1 MVASTIFKMAVK
13 AAAPKASKAVS
24 QANETANVLKSL
36 GTESDTLVDKKVLNK
51 IETRK
56 GIPLEYGDIG
66 ESLDKAR
73 KFNIIAEE
81 QIKKYNIDPDSIIK
95 NEEGLPAVL
104 YHKYS
109 GGDKPFKLGKSK
121 GNPEYRE
128 KELSKEIGE
137 DVSFTNA
144 PDNNDFLSTTTVP
157 PSTNKFGSN
166 FDNAAT
172 FIGMGKVK
180 KVFEHTDEKQVD
192 ELLKPFK
199 ESKNY
204 NKLKENIQKGDWKF
218 IELERIK
225 DRLKELGYDAFT
237 TSEYGK
243 NVMLFNPK
251 EQFIPLFNPLNKTDE
266 TASILKTLGKKE
278 SDISDFQTKYFRGDD
293 KTRYSSE
300 DLQKEAIKL
309 DKGLIGLDDFI
320 KARDEIKPLKTYGT
334 VPPLNKQTDEVGEF
348 ISPDVFDPME
358 IVGPLGKGKV
368 DKSGIIGINKNIK
381 EGERTTSRF
390 DIDAYNMYDRYI
402 AAIQTKVKDKFKLK
416 GYSPTAVLKDVK
428 FNYRPNQAFAIA
440 QGKGKS
446 PFATMEGNWKNLTPE
461 ETHKYAN
468 KKVGTKEW
476 TEVGFDPAARLS
488 FYNRATGEP
497 VFNAE
502 EVIQVGAM
510 ILARGIKKPTKKQ
523 LEKLNIKTKAGEVI
537 RYKEGGQVM
546 PMQYGGGLSNAYS
559 TLSERRQNQNMYG
572 MGDVPM
578 EQMPSQM
585 SSAFQDP
592 MEASAFSPVNMEQG
606 GDIVVPQE
614 RMINDQPHE
623 LSYINPQEAGLLK
636 ALGGSGRRVDGIPAY
651 FWSSDEGDGTGSD
664 AYQDLGSLADEFDQ
678 ADADAGAAGRAT
690 GEEGEEPNYTSLDSL
705 GNAIAIDSDLDRAIN
720 EVNLRNAA
728 TLGGQAYRDRFDS
741 LGKIDPRSQFNNLDV
756 FQRGIDRDLYQ
767 KAGIPL
773 ANLLE
778 QKGLATFGKGMRGPL
793 EAYTPGDALYRNL
806 EDVPEDSK
814 RGEYDPEAL
823 VGNADLSN
831 NPNKAAIQAFN
842 NGLRYSKSGD
852 TIADVTQ
859 SMKDSGRFSDA
870 EISSAAATMG
880 YSSNSSTQAS
890 QVYDSLNDSRMSGAL
905 QGLTLMA
912 GGLASPTSIITAMGQ
927 SYGDR
932 GEIRDPFSD
941 VGDAIGKLTD
951 KATDTLGVNVGKI
964 GDAVAIV
971 NNPIGYLGSK
981 IDPSRR
987 GVLNRGTI
995 EDLKAQQARQADI
1008 AYNERSR
1015 RMVAPAQDTI
1025 NYLNSGDVSLGSLA
1039 PDPREAPEQNMFEK
1053 GIGAV
1058 VDLFGGPE
1066 AAYRNNIDTSFGSGN
1081 DQPDRRR
1088 VVQAAVPT
1096 PSIVEEDEELT
1107 GIKGLLAKRKPV
1119 ASRRDS
1125 NKFSELLLSSLYPNQ
1140 NINLG

>member
-24 QANETANVLKSL
+24 KANETANVLKSL

-56 GIPLEYGDIG
+56 GIDLEYGDIGYGDIG

-73 KFNIIAEE
+73 KFNILADK

-137 DVSFTNA
+137 DVSFMNA

-157 PSTNKFGSN
+157 PSTNRFGSN
-166 FDNAAT
+166 FDNAAV

-180 KVFEHTDEKQVD
+180 KVFEYTDEKQVD

-199 ESKNY
+199 ESKHY

-237 TSEYGK
+237 TKEHGK
-243 NVMLFNPK
+243 NVMLFNPE
-251 EQFIPLFNPLNKTDE
+251 EQFIPLFNPLSKTDE

-309 DKGLIGLDDFI
+309 DEGLIGLDDFI

-334 VPPLNKQTDEVGEF
+334 VPPLNKQTDEAGEF

-381 EGERTTSRF
+381 EGEKTTSRF

-416 GYSPTAVLKDVK
+416 GYSPTAVLTDVK

-572 MGDVPM
+572 MGEV
-578 EQMPSQM
+578 PSQM
-585 SSAFQDP
+585 SSVFQDP

-606 GDIVVPQE
+606 GDIVVPTIYRQE
-614 RMINDQPHE
+614 
-623 LSYINPQEAGLLK
+623 
-636 ALGGSGRRVDGIPAY
+636 GGGMDDDY
-651 FWSSDEGDGTGSD
+651 TESD
-664 AYQDLGSLADEFDQ
+664 L
-678 ADADAGAAGRAT
+678 ADAGFDAGDFNFGVNSGNDTISRGVPSSEGQFIGSQVPSIPSSGDDKSDYVTDERYAELYGKSNTTTPSFDERTGEFIYSRVDPSGQVGPTGPTRQFYENQLNKEGFPEYTWGFYNDAKDRGMTNDEATAYVASIMAAPGGISRMQSGDFVYGAIQGTAEDILEKGFQSQYAGIVDILKQSKKNKEDSRELDLIDNPDLPLDRGFIGNIADKLGLSSIVDKITDAVTVTGKLDPLTEQQINNALPSGAKFTPNNAFAAG
-690 GEEGEEPNYTSLDSL
+690 LV
-705 GNAIAIDSDLDRAIN
+705 DLTAPLAGKAIN
-720 EVNLRNAA
+720 YF
-728 TLGGQAYRDRFDS
+728 TGGGQSVGTITTPEGVTFDVTNT
-741 LGKIDPRSQFNNLDV
+741 GKVNVTGVGSSPNSTGV
-756 FQRGIDRDLYQ
+756 DL
-767 KAGIPL
+767 
-773 ANLLE
+773 
-778 QKGLATFGKGMRGPL
+778 GLAT
-793 EAYTPGDALYRNL
+793 
-806 EDVPEDSK
+806 
-814 RGEYDPEAL
+814 
-823 VGNADLSN
+823 
-831 NPNKAAIQAFN
+831 
-842 NGLRYSKSGD
+842 
-852 TIADVTQ
+852 
-859 SMKDSGRFSDA
+859 
-870 EISSAAATMG
+870 
-880 YSSNSSTQAS
+880 
-890 QVYDSLNDSRMSGAL
+890 
-905 QGLTLMA
+905 
-912 GGLASPTSIITAMGQ
+912 
-927 SYGDR
+927 
-932 GEIRDPFSD
+932 
-941 VGDAIGKLTD
+941 
-951 KATDTLGVNVGKI
+951 
-964 GDAVAIV
+964 
-971 NNPIGYLGSK
+971 
-981 IDPSRR
+981 ID
-987 GVLNRGTI
+987 
-995 EDLKAQQARQADI
+995 D
-1008 AYNERSR
+1008 
-1015 RMVAPAQDTI
+1015 
-1025 NYLNSGDVSLGSLA
+1025 
-1039 PDPREAPEQNMFEK
+1039 
-1053 GIGAV
+1053 
-1058 VDLFGGPE
+1058 
-1066 AAYRNNIDTSFGSGN
+1066 SGN
-1081 DQPDRRR
+1081 DQPERRR

-1096 PSIVEEDEELT
+1096 PSPVKEDEELT
-1107 GIKGLLAKRKPV
+1107 GIKGLLARRKPV

-1125 NKFSELLLSSLYPNQ
+1125 NKFSELLLSNLYPNQ